1 MPELTVVQNV
11 LLVAFVLTVMW
22 TDWRTRRI
30 PNVVTYPAMLVGV
43 VLAGLQAFPGAFFD
57 RGLLD
62 HVAGVVIAFV
72 LAYPFYAAG
81 GMKAGDGKL
90 LMAVAALKG
99 TVFLLYAAVL
109 GALIGGFIAIGYIAV
124 RRIAALASGRA
135 VTIGQLMRSWIPYG
149 IALGLGALAAL
160 AVVPS

>member
-1 MPELTVVQNV
+1 
-11 LLVAFVLTVMW
+11 MW
-22 TDWRTRRI
+22 TDWRVRRI
-30 PNVVTYPAMLVGV
+30 PNAVTYPAMVVGIA
-43 VLAGLQAFPGAFFD
+43 LGAIEAFPGALFE

-62 HVAGVVIAFV
+62 HVAGVVLAFLV
-72 LAYPFYAAG
+72 AYPFYAAG

-109 GALIGGFIAIGYIAV
+109 GALIGGVIAVGYIAV
-124 RRIAALASGRA
+124 RRFAALAGGRS